1 MKIFYLVEILAV
13 ENTAKKRVVKA
24 VFLQLDRNAELAR
37 AVVIIINDGV
47 SKENLYFSDQSKYV
61 FSFFFASPLK
71 EKEGMFFVFLSS

>member
-1 MKIFYLVEILAV
+1 MKIFYLVEILAI

-37 AVVIIINDGV
+37 VVVTIINDGV
-47 SKENLYFSDQSKYV
+47 NKS
-61 FSFFFASPLK
+61 SPLK